1 MELCV
6 ALDLPTKE
14 ENLVLVQKIKEYDV
28 WLKVGLRTYIRDG
41 ENFLKAIKAINP
53 EFKIF
58 LDLKLY
64 DIPNTMADAA
74 ESIMGL
80 GVDMFNV
87 HASAG
92 KRAMS
97 EIMNRLKKYDNRPI
111 VLAVTALTSFSED
124 EFKDVY
130 EKDIAMK
137 ADQFAKDAM
146 DSGLDGVVCSAYESK
161 SIKDITN
168 NSFMT
173 LTPGIRPFGEDAGDQ
188 KRVADITFAK
198 EQMVDFIVVGR
209 PIYQAKNPNKILEK
223 ILRKIFYIYI
233 INTTIQY
240 RHIDTL
246 GMEVR
251 YD

>member
-14 ENLVLVQKIKEYDV
+14 ENLALIENIKDYDV

-41 ENFLKAIKAINP
+41 EAFLKAIKQINP
-53 EFKIF
+53 DFKIF

-92 KRAMS
+92 KRAMTTV
-97 EIMNRLKKYDNRPI
+97 MKRLEKYENRPV
-111 VLAVTALTSFSED
+111 VLAVTALTSFSEE
-124 EFKDVY
+124 EFDAVY
-130 EKDIAMK
+130 ESSIATK

-146 DSGLDGVVCSAYESK
+146 ESGLDGVVCSAFESA
-161 SIKDITN
+161 SIKNVT
-168 NSFMT
+168 SEKFMT

-188 KRVADITFAK
+188 KRVADVAFAK
-198 EQMVDFIVVGR
+198 EVQVDFIVVGR
-209 PIYQAKNPNKILEK
+209 PIYQAQNPAEVVAKILEQ
-223 ILRKIFYIYI
+223 I
-233 INTTIQY
+233 
-240 RHIDTL
+240 
-246 GMEVR
+246 
-251 YD
+251 

>member
-6 ALDLPTKE
+6 ALDLPTKQ
-14 ENLVLVQKIKEYDV
+14 ENLDLIKKIQNYDV

-41 ENFLKAIKAINP
+41 EDFLKAIKKINP
-53 EFKIF
+53 DFKIF

-64 DIPNTMADAA
+64 DIPNTMADSA

-97 EIMNRLKKYDNRPI
+97 EVMNRLKSYETRPI

-124 EFKDVY
+124 EFQAVY
-130 EKDIAMK
+130 EKDIASK

-146 DSGLDGVVCSAYESK
+146 ESGLDGVVCSAFESE
-161 SIKDITN
+161 SIKNITN
-168 NSFMT
+168 TKFMT

-188 KRVADITFAK
+188 KRVADIEFAK
-198 EQMVDFIVVGR
+198 KAQVDFIVIGR
-209 PIYQAKNPNKILEK
+209 PIYQAENPAEIVKKILEK
-223 ILRKIFYIYI
+223 I
-233 INTTIQY
+233 
-240 RHIDTL
+240 
-246 GMEVR
+246 
-251 YD
+251 

>member
-14 ENLVLVQKIKEYDV
+14 ENLSLIEKIKEHDI

-41 ENFLKAIKAINP
+41 ETFLHDIKKINP
-53 EFKIF
+53 DFKIF

-80 GVDMFNV
+80 DVDMFNI

-97 EIMNRLKKYDNRPI
+97 TVMERLSKYERRPI
-111 VLAVTALTSFSED
+111 VLAVTALTSFNED
-124 EFKDVY
+124 EFQAVY
-130 EKDIAMK
+130 EKSISTK

-146 DSGLDGVVCSAYESK
+146 ESGLDGVVCSAYESA
-161 SIKDITN
+161 SIKNITN
-168 NSFMT
+168 ENFMT

-188 KRVADITFAK
+188 KRVADVAFAK
-198 EQMVDFIVVGR
+198 EEKVDFIVVGR
-209 PIYQAKNPNKILEK
+209 PIYQAQNPSEVVAKILEQ
-223 ILRKIFYIYI
+223 L
-233 INTTIQY
+233 
-240 RHIDTL
+240 
-246 GMEVR
+246 
-251 YD
+251 